1 MRSRIAL
8 CAYAIFLFGMF
19 ANSRT
24 VGSAQTGPHDKLA
37 ELVSR
42 HRDAAFRKPLAAY
55 SAAAFDA
62 AIAAWRSAGEAPLI
76 IDAGCGVGESTLR
89 LAAQYPDHF
98 VIGIDQSESRI
109 VRGKDWW
116 DGEWPENFVWVRA
129 DLVDFWRQLHDA
141 GIRPARHYILYPNPW
156 PKIGQLSRRWHAHA
170 VFPTVVA
177 LGGVLECRSNW
188 DIYIE
193 EFALTVEWLSG
204 VSAQVE
210 AWVPKDSAATM
221 TPFERKYLAS
231 GHTLHRCVVTLAPR

>member
-1 MRSRIAL
+1 
-8 CAYAIFLFGMF
+8 MF

-24 VGSAQTGPHDKLA
+24 VASAQTGPHDKLA
-37 ELVSR
+37 ALVER
-42 HRDAAFRKPLAAY
+42 HRAAPFRKPLAAY

-62 AIAAWRSAGEAPLI
+62 AVAAWRNAGSAPLI

-89 LAAQYPDHF
+89 LASQCPDHF

-116 DGEWPENFVWVRA
+116 EGSWPENFVWVRA
-129 DLVDFWRQLHDA
+129 DLVDFWRQLHA
-141 GIRPARHYILYPNPW
+141 ASIRPARHYVLYPNPW
-156 PKIGQLSRRWHAHA
+156 PKIGQLARRWHAHA

-188 DIYIE
+188 ATYID
-193 EFALTVEWLSG
+193 EFALAVEWLSG
-204 VSAQVE
+204 VRAHVE
-210 AWVPKDSAATM
+210 AWAPQDGTVPM

-231 GHTLHRCVVTLAPR
+231 GHGLHRCVATLSPALPLPPPLA

>member
-1 MRSRIAL
+1 MRPRIAL
-8 CAYAIFLFGMF
+8 CVFAIFLFGMF

-62 AIAAWRSAGEAPLI
+62 AIAAWRSAGAAPLI

-193 EFALTVEWLSG
+193 EFALAVEWLSG
-204 VSAQVE
+204 VAAHIE
-210 AWVPKDSAATM
+210 AWVPEDGAATM

-231 GHTLHRCVVTLAPR
+231 GHTLHRCVVSLAPR

>member
-1 MRSRIAL
+1 
-8 CAYAIFLFGMF
+8 MF

-24 VGSAQTGPHDKLA
+24 VDSAQTGPHEKLA
-37 ELVSR
+37 ALVMR

-55 SAAAFDA
+55 SAGAFEAAV
-62 AIAAWRSAGEAPLI
+62 AAWRSAGSRPLV

-89 LAAQYPDHF
+89 LATRFPDHF
-98 VIGIDQSESRI
+98 VIGVDQSESRI

-116 DGEWPENFVWVRA
+116 DGVWPENFVWVRA

-156 PKIGQLSRRWHAHA
+156 PKIGQLARRWHAHA

-177 LGGVLECRSNW
+177 LGGALECRSNW
-188 DIYIE
+188 GVYID
-193 EFALTVEWLSG
+193 EFALAVELLSG
-204 VSAQVE
+204 VRPTVE
-210 AWVPKDSAATM
+210 KYSPAREADAI

-231 GHTLHRCVVTLAPR
+231 GHGLYRSVVTLSPGACGGRTDLL

>member
-1 MRSRIAL
+1 
-8 CAYAIFLFGMF
+8 MF

-24 VGSAQTGPHDKLA
+24 VASAQTGPHDKLA
-37 ELVSR
+37 ERVAR
-42 HRDAAFRKPLAAY
+42 HRDATFRKPLAAY

-62 AIAAWRSAGEAPLI
+62 AIAAWRDAGGAPLI

-89 LAAQYPDHF
+89 LATQFPDHF

-116 DGEWPENFVWVRA
+116 GDVWPENFVWVRA
-129 DLVDFWRQLHDA
+129 DLVDFWRQLYDA
-141 GIRPARHYILYPNPW
+141 GIRPVRHYILYPNPW
-156 PKIGQLSRRWHAHA
+156 PKIGQLARRWHAHA

-188 DIYIE
+188 GVYID
-193 EFALTVEWLSG
+193 EFALAVTWLSG
-204 VSAQVE
+204 VQPHVE
-210 AWVPKDSAATM
+210 VWAAPAGVEPVAEPM

-231 GHTLHRCVVTLAPR
+231 GHGLHRCVVTLPPR

>member
-1 MRSRIAL
+1 
-8 CAYAIFLFGMF
+8 MF

-24 VGSAQTGPHDKLA
+24 VDSAQTGPHEKLA
-37 ELVSR
+37 QLVSR
-42 HRDAAFRKPLAAY
+42 HRDALFRKPFAAY
-55 SAAAFDA
+55 SAGAFDA
-62 AIAAWRSAGEAPLI
+62 AIAAWRHAGAAPLI

-89 LAAQYPDHF
+89 LATRYPEHF
-98 VIGIDQSESRI
+98 VIGVDQSESRI

-116 DGEWPENFVWVRA
+116 EGAWPENFVWVRA

-156 PKIGQLSRRWHAHA
+156 PKIGQLARRWHAHA

-188 DIYIE
+188 GVYVD
-193 EFALTVEWLSG
+193 EFAQAVELLSG
-204 VSAQVE
+204 VRPDVE
-210 AWVPKDSAATM
+210 VYALANEADAM

-231 GHTLHRCVVTLAPR
+231 GHGLYRCIVTLPAT